1 MLKILPA
8 RYRYPLFFFGIL
20 LMELAGLLYKFID
33 LSKPG
38 TEGLVIVGFVMFAS
52 SILAT

>member
-1 MLKILPA
+1 MLKILPS
-8 RYRYPLFFFGIL
+8 RYRYPLFFLGIL

-38 TEGLVIVGFVMFAS
+38 MEGLVIAGFVLFAS
-52 SILAT
+52 SILVT

>member
-1 MLKILPA
+1 MLKVLPS

-20 LMELAGLLYKFID
+20 LVELAGLLYKFVD
-33 LSKPG
+33 LGKTG
-38 TEGLVIVGFVMFAS
+38 TEGMVIAGFILFAF